1 MCSIA
6 KMRGRLKFCRH
17 HLDFGSIPVFLE
29 LRQIFEVITDSVP
42 KKCTLDQNKIA
53 MKTCFVDS
61 LEDSLYGSTLPITD
75 SRLKSDGIIAFLKE
89 NAT

>member
-1 MCSIA
+1 MTIE
-6 KMRGRLKFCRH
+6 RQGIRHLKTQFSPA
-17 HLDFGSIPVFLE
+17 LSDWGINDFNFSALSY
-29 LRQIFEVITDSVP
+29 FE
-42 KKCTLDQNKIA
+42 IA